1 MKQTYAFIAFGL
13 VGFAAP
19 LLAQDYAAVS
29 ETTAGGLPDEGVADL
44 AMSGDGRFVV
54 FSSPA
59 TDFVAG
65 DTNGNWDVF
74 LRDTTL
80 GTTEMISTTSGGVLA
95 NGDSRYPEVTEDGR
109 FVVFQS
115 VASNLVVG
123 DANGAADTFLVD
135 RTLGTIKLVS
145 VSTFGVQQ
153 NFGGYAP
160 RGCDVSD
167 DGRYVAWMTLATNLS
182 PYDIHGW
189 GDRDVYYRDLL
200 AETTTLVSIEYL
212 GDQRDTG
219 WEPSVS
225 ADGSVVSFTSNSWL
239 IHPDDTDSNDDV
251 FVWHRSTGYLEIA
264 SQTAAGLGGTG
275 GNSSRSR
282 ITPDGRYVV
291 FESSATDLHAD
302 DTTTSQDIYL
312 RDRVSGTTELVSYNA
327 DGSVYAGSYSMSS
340 PGCTEAAVSADGRYV
355 SFHAGR
361 WMTDCEATGAYLRDR
376 SDSVTELIGIPRWW
390 WPYVSGDG
398 WEPQVTDDGSKVLI
412 SDNKGT
418 PEHGTWGRYV
428 ASFRLRD
435 TSKNTVHM
443 HHPAAV
449 WWGSSIY
456 ISACNAE
463 ADAPYVILRSFT
475 RDGFSYAGASF
486 DLGSKYTVVHRG
498 KVDAEGEVAWSS
510 PPIPQSAAGLTLY
523 LEMAVFNADGSVSD
537 SNHTELYIVG

>member
-1 MKQTYAFIAFGL
+1 MKLSYALIPLGL
-13 VGFAAP
+13 ALYATP

-29 ETTAGGLPDEGVADL
+29 ETTAGGLPNDGIADL
-44 AMSGDGRFVV
+44 AMSGDGRYVV
-54 FSSPA
+54 FSSPS
-59 TDFVAG
+59 TDMVSG
-65 DTNGNWDVF
+65 DTNGNWDIF

-80 GTTEMISTTSGGVLA
+80 DTTEMISMASSGALA
-95 NGDSRYPEVTEDGR
+95 NSDSRYPEVTEDGR
-109 FVVFQS
+109 YVVFQS
-115 VASNLVVG
+115 AASNLVAG
-123 DANGAADTFLVD
+123 DVNGATDTFLVD
-135 RTLGTIKLVS
+135 RTLGTVTLVS
-145 VSTFGVQQ
+145 VSTLGVQQ
-153 NFGGYAP
+153 NLGGYAP

-182 PYDIHGW
+182 PYDTYGW
-189 GDRDVYYRDLL
+189 GDRDVYYRDLVSG
-200 AETTTLVSIEYL
+200 TTSLVSIAYL

-225 ADGSVVSFTSNSWL
+225 ADGSRVSFTSSSWL
-239 IHPDDTDSNDDV
+239 IHPDDSDSNDDV
-251 FVWHRSTGYLEIA
+251 FVWHSSTGYLEIA

-291 FESSATDLHAD
+291 FESSCTDLHAD

-312 RDRVSGTTELVSYNA
+312 RDRTAGVTDLVSYNA
-327 DGSVYAGSYSMSS
+327 DGSVYSGYYSSSY

-355 SFHAGR
+355 SFYAGR

-376 SDSVTELIGIPRWW
+376 TDSLTELIGIPRWW
-390 WPYVSGDG
+390 WPSVSGDG
-398 WEPQVTDDGSKVLI
+398 WEPQVTDDGRKVLLR
-412 SDNKGT
+412 DNKGT
-418 PEHGTWGRYV
+418 PEHGTWGRHV

-443 HHPAAV
+443 HHPSAV

-463 ADAPYVILRSFT
+463 ADAPYAILRSFART
-475 RDGFSYAGASF
+475 GFSYGGASF
-486 DLGSKYTVVHRG
+486 DLGPKYKVVHRG
-498 KVDAEGEVAWSS
+498 KIDADGDAYWSS

-523 LEMAVFNADGSVSD
+523 LEMAVFNSDGSISD
-537 SNHTELYIVG
+537 SNFTKLEIVG